1 MRYNQNIETTETLF
15 SISRS
20 KDPFVKSLGSV
31 TQSVCIVSFFLL
43 LSLFVL
49 QGSQQFALAQPDQ
62 APSLSQ
68 AANPNEDVIK
78 GIHLLYNRRFDEAE
92 VIFRKVIAEFPDKPI
107 GYFYSAMVMW
117 SRYAAGFCSAEI
129 VNEYLKR
136 VDRTIDVAKTHIEDS
151 NSPDYY
157 DFFYMGGALGFK
169 GRFNLSE
176 GNWLSAFLLATES
189 IEALKTSLRMH
200 PNNRDVLLG
209 IGIFDYYTANLSGV
223 LKFLSYL
230 LIHKGNKE
238 EGIKKLRL
246 AAKEAIYSE
255 TEAKNTLLH
264 IYLFFEQ
271 DYLNALELA
280 YELAAEYEHN
290 PRFKVLEG
298 VCYIRLGNETQFR
311 QTVRYF
317 RQRSLQANPEYDA
330 RLWARRA
337 LYLESIHDLFH
348 SRYAE
353 ARIKVEEILNHA
365 DPEHDPAMIA
375 WPLLKMGISYDLE
388 DNRQEA
394 IKYYNQILC
403 LKNASGAQFL
413 AKKYLDNQVR
423 KKDPFIGY

>member
-1 MRYNQNIETTETLF
+1 MKTSGPLTKL
-15 SISRS
+15 
-20 KDPFVKSLGSV
+20 
-31 TQSVCIVSFFLL
+31 VCILSFFLL
-43 LSLFVL
+43 VASFLLP
-49 QGSQQFALAQPDQ
+49 GSRQLALGHSDP
-62 APSLSQ
+62 APSISHET
-68 AANPNEDVIK
+68 NPNEDVIK

-92 VIFRKVIAEFPDKPI
+92 SIFKKVTAEFPDKPI

-129 VNEYLKR
+129 VDAYLER
-136 VDRTIDVAKTHIEDS
+136 VDHTIEVAKTHIKHS
-151 NSPDYY
+151 GSSDYY
-157 DFFYMGGALGFK
+157 DLFYLGGATGFK

-176 GNWLSAFLLATES
+176 GKWLSAFFLATES

-200 PNNRDVLLG
+200 PNNKDVLLG

-238 EGIKKLRL
+238 EGIRKLRL
-246 AAKEAIYSE
+246 AAKEAIYSG

-264 IYLFFEQ
+264 IYLFFEE
-271 DYLNALELA
+271 DFLKALELA
-280 YELAAEYEHN
+280 QELAARYEQN

-298 VCYIRLGNETQFR
+298 VCYIRMGNETQFR
-311 QTVRYF
+311 HTVRYF
-317 RQRSLQANPEYDA
+317 RQRSLQASQEHDA
-330 RLWARRA
+330 RLYARRA

-353 ARIKVEEILNHA
+353 ARIKAEEILNQA

-375 WPLLKMGISYDLE
+375 WPLLKMGMSYDLA

-394 IKYYNQILC
+394 VKYYNQILSM
-403 LKNASGAQFL
+403 KNASGAQFL
-413 AKKYLDNQVR
+413 AKRYLDDPVR
-423 KKDPFIGY
+423 EKDPFIGY